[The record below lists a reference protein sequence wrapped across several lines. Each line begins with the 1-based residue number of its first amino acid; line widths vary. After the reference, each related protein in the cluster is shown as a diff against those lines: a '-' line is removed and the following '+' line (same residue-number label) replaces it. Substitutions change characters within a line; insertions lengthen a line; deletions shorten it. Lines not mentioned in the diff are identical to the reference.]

1 MSFAA
6 RIGSMDETPPIS
18 AELMERAL
26 KKFASRG
33 EFAAVLVGESG
44 ATDQDGRRWK
54 FVVTDGD
61 SFDVIEGD
69 LTGSQGGERGADF
82 EDAALEA
89 ALEKRVSGRFPIET
103 RLAEARAASPISL
116 WREDL

>member
-1 MSFAA
+1 
-6 RIGSMDETPPIS
+6 MDETPPIS

-26 KKFASRG
+26 RKFKSRG
-33 EFAAVLVGESG
+33 ELSAVFAGESG

-54 FVVTDGD
+54 FVVTDGN
-61 SFDVIEGD
+61 SYEVIEGE
-69 LTGSQGGERGADF
+69 LSGSQGGERGVDF
-82 EDAALEA
+82 EEAGLEG

-103 RLAEARAASPISL
+103 RLSDARAASPITL